1 MKGIVLLTMGLIVAV
16 AAAAADK
23 GSGAPRVRLVTSM
36 GDIVIELEPEK
47 APKTVENFLGY
58 AQGGFYDGTVFHRVI
73 DGFMIQGGGFT
84 EDMTQKP
91 TGEEITNEA
100 DNGLKNKRG
109 TVAMA
114 RRGDPDSASSQF
126 FINTVNNRPLDHT
139 GKTPQGWG
147 YAVFGQVVEGM
158 DVVDAIAK
166 VKTGTKSGFQDVP
179 VETVVIRE
187 ATVEAGAG
195 D

>member
-1 MKGIVLLTMGLIVAV
+1 MKGIVLLSMGLIVAV

-23 GSGAPRVRLVTSM
+23 GSGAPRVRLATSM

-84 EDMTQKP
+84 EDMAQKP

-139 GKTPQGWG
+139 GKSPQGWG

-166 VKTGTKSGFQDVP
+166 VKTGTKGGFQDVP
-179 VETVVIRE
+179 VETVVIRK

>member
-1 MKGIVLLTMGLIVAV
+1 MKGIVLLSMGLIVAV

-23 GSGAPRVRLVTSM
+23 GSGAPRVRLATSM
-36 GDIVIELEPEK
+36 GDIVIELDPEK
-47 APKTVENFLGY
+47 APKTAENFLGY

-126 FINTVNNRPLDHT
+126 FINTANNRPLDHT
-139 GKTPQGWG
+139 GKNPRGWG

-166 VKTGTKSGFQDVP
+166 VKTGTKGGMQDVP
-179 VETVVIRE
+179 IETVVIRE

>member
-1 MKGIVLLTMGLIVAV
+1 MKGIVLLSMGLIVAV

-23 GSGAPRVRLVTSM
+23 GSGAPRVRLATSM
-36 GDIVIELEPEK
+36 GDIVIELDPEE

-126 FINTVNNRPLDHT
+126 FINTANNRPLDHT
-139 GKTPQGWG
+139 GKSPQGWG

-166 VKTGTKSGFQDVP
+166 VKTGTKMGFQDVP
-179 VETVVIRE
+179 IETVVIRE

>member
-1 MKGIVLLTMGLIVAV
+1 MKGIVLLSMGLIIAV

-23 GSGAPRVRLVTSM
+23 KSGAPRVMLETSM
-36 GDIVIELEPEK
+36 GEIVLELDSES

-58 AQGGFYDGTVFHRVI
+58 AQAGFYDGTVFHRVI

-109 TVAMA
+109 TIAMA

-139 GKTPQGWG
+139 GKSPQGWG
-147 YAVFGQVVEGM
+147 YAVFGEVVEGM

-166 VKTGTKSGFQDVP
+166 VKTGTKGMFQDVP
-179 VETVVIRE
+179 VESVIILK
-187 ATVEAGAG
+187 ATVEMGAG
-195 D
+195 E

>member
-1 MKGIVLLTMGLIVAV
+1 MKGIVLLSMGLIIAV

-23 GSGAPRVRLVTSM
+23 KSGAPRVMLETSM
-36 GDIVIELEPEK
+36 GEIVLELDSDS

-58 AQGGFYDGTVFHRVI
+58 AQAGFYDGTVFHRVI

-109 TVAMA
+109 TIAMA

-139 GKTPQGWG
+139 GKSPQGWG
-147 YAVFGQVVEGM
+147 YAVFGEVVEGM

-166 VKTGTKSGFQDVP
+166 VKTGTKGMFQDVP
-179 VETVVIRE
+179 VESVIILK
-187 ATVEAGAG
+187 ATVEMGAG
-195 D
+195 E

>member
-1 MKGIVLLTMGLIVAV
+1 MGLIVAV

-23 GSGAPRVRLVTSM
+23 GSGAPRIRLATSM
-36 GDIVIELEPEK
+36 GDIVIELDPER

-91 TGEEITNEA
+91 TGEEISNEA

-139 GKTPQGWG
+139 GKSPQGWG

-166 VKTGTKSGFQDVP
+166 VKTGTKGGFQDVP
-179 VETVVIRE
+179 VETVVIRK

>member
-1 MKGIVLLTMGLIVAV
+1 MKGIVLLSMGLIVAV

-23 GSGAPRVRLVTSM
+23 GSGAPRVRLATSM
-36 GDIVIELEPEK
+36 GDIVIELDPEE

-139 GKTPQGWG
+139 GKSPQGWG

-166 VKTGTKSGFQDVP
+166 VKTGTKMGFQDVP
-179 VETVVIRE
+179 IETVVIRE

>member
-1 MKGIVLLTMGLIVAV
+1 MKGIVLLSMGLIVAV

-23 GSGAPRVRLVTSM
+23 GSGAPRVRLATSM
-36 GDIVIELEPEK
+36 GDIVIELDPEK

-126 FINTVNNRPLDHT
+126 FINTANNRPLDHT
-139 GKTPQGWG
+139 GKSPQGWG

-166 VKTGTKSGFQDVP
+166 VKTGTKGGFQDVP
-179 VETVVIRE
+179 VETVVIRK

>member
-1 MKGIVLLTMGLIVAV
+1 MKGIVLLSMGLIVAV

-23 GSGAPRVRLVTSM
+23 GSGAPRVRLATSM
-36 GDIVIELEPEK
+36 GDIVIELDPEE

-100 DNGLKNKRG
+100 DNRLKNKRG

-139 GKTPQGWG
+139 GKSPQGWG

-166 VKTGTKSGFQDVP
+166 VKTGTKGGFQDVP
-179 VETVVIRE
+179 IETVVIRK

>member
-1 MKGIVLLTMGLIVAV
+1 MKGIVLLSMGLIVAV

-23 GSGAPRVRLVTSM
+23 GSGAPRVRLATSM
-36 GDIVIELEPEK
+36 GDIVIELDPEE

-126 FINTVNNRPLDHT
+126 FINTTNNRPLDHT
-139 GKTPQGWG
+139 GKSPQGWG

-166 VKTGTKSGFQDVP
+166 VKTGTKGGFQDVP
-179 VETVVIRE
+179 VETVVIRK

>member
-23 GSGAPRVRLVTSM
+23 GSGAPRVRLQTSM

-58 AQGGFYDGTVFHRVI
+58 AEAGFYDGTIFHRVI

-84 EDMTQKP
+84 EDMKQKP
-91 TGEEITNEA
+91 TGEEIANEA

-139 GKTPQGWG
+139 GKNPQGWG
-147 YAVFGQVVEGM
+147 YAVFGEVVEGM

-166 VKTGTKSGFQDVP
+166 VKTGTKGGMQDVP
-179 VETVVIRE
+179 VELVVIE
-187 ATVEAGAG
+187 KTTVDTGAG

>member
-1 MKGIVLLTMGLIVAV
+1 MKGIVLLSLGLIVAV

-23 GSGAPRVRLVTSM
+23 GSGAPRVRLATSM
-36 GDIVIELEPEK
+36 GDIVIELDPEK

-126 FINTVNNRPLDHT
+126 FINTANNRPLDHT
-139 GKTPQGWG
+139 GKSPQGWG

-166 VKTGTKSGFQDVP
+166 VKTGTKGGFQDVP
-179 VETVVIRE
+179 VETVVIRK

>member
-1 MKGIVLLTMGLIVAV
+1 MKGIVLLSMGLIIAV

-23 GSGAPRVRLVTSM
+23 KSGAPRVMLETSM
-36 GDIVIELEPEK
+36 GEIVLELDSES

-58 AQGGFYDGTVFHRVI
+58 AQAGFYDGTVFHRVI

-109 TVAMA
+109 TIAMA

-139 GKTPQGWG
+139 GKSPQGWG
-147 YAVFGQVVEGM
+147 YAVFGEVVEGM

-166 VKTGTKSGFQDVP
+166 VKTGSKAMFQDVP
-179 VETVVIRE
+179 VETVIILK
-187 ATVEAGAG
+187 ATVETGASE
-195 D
+195 

>member
-23 GSGAPRVRLVTSM
+23 GSGAPRVRLATSM
-36 GDIVIELEPEK
+36 GEIVIELYPEK

-58 AQGGFYDGTVFHRVI
+58 AQAGFYDGTVFHRVI
-73 DGFMIQGGGFT
+73 DGFMIQGGGFA

-91 TGEEITNEA
+91 TGEKITNEA

-114 RRGDPDSASSQF
+114 RTSEPHSASSQF
-126 FINTVNNRPLDHT
+126 FVNTVDNRFLDHT
-139 GKTPQGWG
+139 GKNPQGWG

-166 VKTGTKSGFQDVP
+166 VKTGTTGGMQNVP
-179 VETVVIRE
+179 VESVVIRE
-187 ATVEAGAG
+187 ATIEAGAG

>member
-1 MKGIVLLTMGLIVAV
+1 MKGIVLLSMGLIIAV

-23 GSGAPRVRLVTSM
+23 KSGAPRVMLETSM
-36 GDIVIELEPEK
+36 GEIVLELDPES

-58 AQGGFYDGTVFHRVI
+58 AQGGFYDGTIFHRVI

-109 TVAMA
+109 TIAMA

-139 GKTPQGWG
+139 GKSPQGWG
-147 YAVFGQVVEGM
+147 YAVFGEVVEGM

-166 VKTGTKSGFQDVP
+166 VKTGSKAMFQDVP
-179 VETVVIRE
+179 VETVIILK
-187 ATVEAGAG
+187 ATVETGASE
-195 D
+195 

>member
-1 MKGIVLLTMGLIVAV
+1 MKGIVLLSMGLIIAV
-16 AAAAADK
+16 AATAADK
-23 GSGAPRVRLVTSM
+23 KSGAPRVMLETSM
-36 GDIVIELEPEK
+36 GEIVLELDPES

-58 AQGGFYDGTVFHRVI
+58 AQAGFYDGTIFHRVI

-91 TGEEITNEA
+91 TREEITNEA

-109 TVAMA
+109 TIAMA

-139 GKTPQGWG
+139 GKSPQGWG
-147 YAVFGQVVEGM
+147 YAVFGEVVEGM

-166 VKTGTKSGFQDVP
+166 VKTGNKAMFQDVP
-179 VETVVIRE
+179 VESVVILK
-187 ATVEAGAG
+187 ATVEMGG
-195 D
+195 GE

>member
-23 GSGAPRVRLVTSM
+23 KSGAPRVLFETSM
-36 GDIVIELEPEK
+36 GDIVIELDPEK
-47 APKTVENFLGY
+47 APKTVKNFLGY
-58 AQGGFYDGTVFHRVI
+58 AESGFYDGTIFHRVI

-91 TGEEITNEA
+91 TGEEIANEA

-139 GKTPQGWG
+139 GKSPQGWG
-147 YAVFGQVVEGM
+147 YAVFGEVVEGM
-158 DVVDAIAK
+158 DVVEAIEK
-166 VKTGTKSGFQDVP
+166 VKTGTKEMFQDVP
-179 VETVVIRE
+179 IESVVILKTTVETGGGE
-187 ATVEAGAG
+187 
-195 D
+195 

>member
-1 MKGIVLLTMGLIVAV
+1 MKGIVLLSMGLIIAM

-23 GSGAPRVRLVTSM
+23 KSGAPRVMLETSM
-36 GDIVIELEPEK
+36 GEIILELDPEG

-58 AQGGFYDGTVFHRVI
+58 AEAGFYDGTIFHRVI

-84 EDMTQKP
+84 EDMTQKS
-91 TGEEITNEA
+91 TRAEIANEA

-109 TVAMA
+109 TIAMA

-139 GKTPQGWG
+139 GKSSQGWG
-147 YAVFGQVVEGM
+147 YAVFGEVVEGM

-166 VKTGTKSGFQDVP
+166 VKTGTKGMFQDVP
-179 VETVVIRE
+179 VEPVVILK
-187 ATVEAGAG
+187 ATVEAGQG
-195 D
+195 E